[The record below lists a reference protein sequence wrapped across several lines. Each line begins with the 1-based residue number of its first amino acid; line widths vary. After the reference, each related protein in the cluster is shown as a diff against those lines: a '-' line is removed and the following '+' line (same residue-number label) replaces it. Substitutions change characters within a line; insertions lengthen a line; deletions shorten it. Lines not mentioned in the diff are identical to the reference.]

1 MILKQLDFGEE
12 SRSKLKKGITQL
24 AKAVKSTL
32 GPRGRFV
39 IIESEEHTGGM
50 TVTKD
55 GVTVANSVNLYDPVE
70 NMAVRMVR
78 QAAQKT
84 ATTAGD
90 GTTTSVI
97 LTEAIINEAE
107 AQLKPEHNV
116 IEVMRYIKSMT
127 DKFVKNLTKR
137 SKKLNGRRLY
147 QVATVSANNDKV
159 LGKLIGDA
167 YKHVGDGG
175 VVTVEESKTSDTY
188 IDLIDGIRIDRGFTS
203 EYQITNENRN
213 EAVLEKAYV
222 LISDKKIESARDI
235 QHILEGI
242 MQKGNPIIFIIAELS
257 SDTMAALNFNAS
269 KGTIKFCNV
278 IPPSSG
284 IRRVNMLKDLA
295 TTLGG
300 RYISERQ
307 GNEWGTV
314 TMDDLGYADKV
325 VSTESRTVIIKKEMN
340 EDAIDLLSDLKNK
353 LNEEERDNYRLMFSE
368 RISCLSGLAAIVYV
382 GAESDIERKEKRDR
396 VDDSVFSTRAAMEE
410 GILPGGGIALMEEVI
425 GNPIEGKDE
434 EEITA
439 MLILSNALKVPFKQ
453 IIINAG
459 GDEDAAYKK
468 VSEMDQ
474 AGYGLDV
481 KTGEYGDMLKMG
493 IIDPTKVTKE
503 ALKNAVSVATTIIG
517 SETSITNM
525 REI

>member
-32 GPRGRFV
+32 GPRGRYV
-39 IIESEEHTGGM
+39 IIEDEDHTHGM

-55 GVTVANSVNLYDPVE
+55 GVTVANAVNLFDPVE

-84 ATTAGD
+84 ASTAGD

-116 IEVMRYIKSMT
+116 IEVMRHIKSQSSQI
-127 DKFVKNLTKR
+127 VKNLTKR
-137 SKKLNGRRLY
+137 SKKMTSSRLY

-159 LGKLIGDA
+159 LGRLIGDA
-167 YKHVGDGG
+167 YRHVGDGG
-175 VVTVEESKTSDTY
+175 VVTVEESRTSDTY
-188 IDLIDGIRIDRGFTS
+188 IDTIEGIRIERGFTS
-203 EYQITNENRN
+203 EYQITNESRN
-213 EAVLEKAYV
+213 ESTLENASV
-222 LISDKKIESARDI
+222 IISDKKIESARDI
-235 QHILEGI
+235 EHILKELI
-242 MQKGNPIIFIIAELS
+242 EKGNATLFIIAELS
-257 SDTMAALNFNAS
+257 TDTMSALNYNAS
-269 KGTIKFCNV
+269 KGFIKFCNV
-278 IPPSSG
+278 IPPSNG

-314 TMDDLGYADKV
+314 KMEDLGKADKV

-340 EDAIDLLSDLKNK
+340 AEAVYLLSDLKNK
-353 LNEEERDNYRLMFSE
+353 LSNEERLNYRAMLTD

-382 GAESDIERKEKRDR
+382 GAESDIERKEKADR
-396 VDDSVFSTRAAMEE
+396 VDDSVFATRAAMEE
-410 GILPGGGIALMEEVI
+410 GILPGGGIALMEEVMS
-425 GNPIEGKDE
+425 NSVEGVDD

-439 MLILSNALKVPFKQ
+439 NSILSAALKIPFKQ

-459 GDEDAAYKK
+459 GDADKSFEK
-468 VSEMDQ
+468 VADKNQ
-474 AGYGLDV
+474 YGYGLDV

-525 REI
+525 REK